1 MTRHSRTDPANA
13 RPEPD
18 GVHLDRAD
26 RRALA
31 DYLETLRDAGP
42 ALDARL
48 ADAFD
53 RLTPRQLDALVLTM
67 TAPGATREA
76 APEPAP
82 VPAPQAAP
90 REEPE
95 QGRHPAPGR
104 RPRLSGMGQ
113 VILAATVACLVC
125 AGGVLAAGLAF
136 GGPTETAATSPSTS
150 TSIDTSVTELGG
162 LDAGDYDDF

>member
-1 MTRHSRTDPANA
+1 MTRRSRTDPANA
-13 RPEPD
+13 RPETD

-67 TAPGATREA
+67 TVPGATPA
-76 APEPAP
+76 ASPE
-82 VPAPQAAP
+82 PAPQAA
-90 REEPE
+90 RRQEPE

-136 GGPTETAATSPSTS
+136 GGPTETGATSPSTS
-150 TSIDTSVTELGG
+150 TSIGTSVTELGG

>member
-1 MTRHSRTDPANA
+1 MTRRSRTDPANA
-13 RPEPD
+13 RPETD

-67 TAPGATREA
+67 TAADVT
-76 APEPAP
+76 PEPAP
-82 VPAPQAAP
+82 GKVS
-90 REEPE
+90 E
-95 QGRHPAPGR
+95 QDRHPAPGR

-113 VILAATVACLVC
+113 VILAAAVACLVC

-136 GGPTETAATSPSTS
+136 GGPTETAATSTSTSTS
-150 TSIDTSVTELGG
+150 TSIDTSITDLGG
-162 LDAGDYDDF
+162 LGAGDYDDF